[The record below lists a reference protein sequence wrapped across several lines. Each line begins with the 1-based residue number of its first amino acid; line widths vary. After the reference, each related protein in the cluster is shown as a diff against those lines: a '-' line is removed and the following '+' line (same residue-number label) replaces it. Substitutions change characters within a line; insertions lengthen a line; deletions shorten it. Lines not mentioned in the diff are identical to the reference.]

1 MGIDKPDVRLV
12 AHMDLPD
19 SVEAYFQEAGRA
31 GRDGATAYA
40 VLLFNKGDRTKMLHR
55 IPDTFP
61 EKDYVRGVYEKL
73 CCLLQV
79 ALGDGRGVTYEFSL
93 SEFCRRFHLFPVP
106 AESALQLLTR
116 AGYINYRDENDET
129 VSRLMFIVT
138 RDALYDLNFLLR
150 EEDRTLR
157 AVLRLYGGVFAE
169 YVQIE
174 EKRLAMVSGLTSDE
188 VYEALKALTRRRV
201 LHYVPRKRVSRVTFT
216 MRRLECEEISLMP
229 DVYDTRREQYVRR
242 VESILGYAETE
253 GVCRSRLL
261 LDYFSDPSATDCG
274 HCDVCVARRALDETA
289 SAIEPDCSPEALA
302 ETYAAQL
309 ADGVPRAADA
319 LPHDGI
325 PSAVHRAAVRLLVA
339 DGRVTLDPATMTLKG
354 CEA

>member
-1 MGIDKPDVRLV
+1 MARSAQEEG
-12 AHMDLPD
+12 D
-19 SVEAYFQEAGRA
+19 STEAIEQAAKSPGVWQIRA
-31 GRDGATAYA
+31 IGATAYA
-40 VLLFNKGDRTKMLHR
+40 VLLFNKGDRTKMRRR

-73 CCLLQV
+73 CCFLQV

-93 SEFCRRFHLFPVP
+93 SEFCRRFCLFPVP
-106 AESALQLLTR
+106 VESALQLLTR

-129 VSRLMFIVT
+129 VSRLMFLVT
-138 RDALYDLNFLLR
+138 RDALYDLHFLPR
-150 EEDRTLR
+150 EEDRALR

-174 EKRLAMVSGLTSDE
+174 EKRIAMVSGLTGDE

-216 MRRLECEEISLMP
+216 LRRLEREEISLMP
-229 DVYDTRREQYVRR
+229 DIYDTRREQYVRR
-242 VESILGYAETE
+242 VESILSYAETT

-261 LDYFSDPSATDCG
+261 LDYFSDPSAADCG
-274 HCDVCVARRALDETA
+274 HCDACVSRRAFDETA
-289 SAIEPDCSPEALA
+289 SAIEPNCSPEALA
-302 ETYAAQL
+302 ETYAAIL
-309 ADGVPRAADA
+309 ADGTPRAVDA

-325 PSAVHRAAVRLLVA
+325 PSAVHSAAVRLLVA
-339 DGRVTLDPATMTLKG
+339 DGRATLDPATMTLLVTP
-354 CEA
+354 